1 MNKNNS
7 NIQNNLYKISKIVHD
22 AHDLNKLFKNL
33 HGIITELFKVKNFY
47 IALLNQ
53 DLDLLT
59 YPYYHDIKDQAP
71 KEKFLEGKGLTHY
84 TINKGKGM
92 IFNKD
97 DYQKLADKNVIQIL
111 GSTPYSWMGVP
122 LKDYNK
128 STIGLIVIQSYRKEI
143 IFNEDDLKMMSFIS
157 EQLTLG
163 IERFQHIKE
172 LHHLVYYDPIMELPN
187 KSLLFKDGNKIIK
200 DHQLTA
206 CLFIDLD
213 DFMLIN
219 DTHGQEIANKLL
231 QNVSYKLS
239 KSVDNN
245 TKVFYWGADKFMVV
259 LNASEINDV
268 KKQVKKISRNIFSTV
283 SINQKEYSLTAS
295 IGVSISPLHGNNIN
309 DLCRDADIAMHQA
322 KEKGKNKI
330 EYFKEYMKDVIISNY
345 GIEQSL
351 KHAISEQQWEI
362 FYQPQI
368 NSFTKKIIGF
378 EALIRW
384 NHPEKGII
392 MPSQFIPTAEMNNHI
407 FEIGEYVMKETC
419 KQTQKWNKN
428 RQEKLIASVNVSA
441 KEFQRKE
448 LIDLIDTTLDETN
461 ISADCLNIEIT
472 ENTFLDKNVSQI
484 NKIKDRGI
492 KISID
497 DFGTGYSSLSYL
509 YDYPI
514 DTIKI
519 DKSFVRGIEQDNQK
533 KILSNSIINLANNLD
548 LKIVTEGVET
558 QQEVDFFQSKECS
571 IFQGY
576 FFSKPLSKNEF
587 ERFLKKH

>member
-7 NIQNNLYKISKIVHD
+7 NIQNNLYKISKVVHD

-33 HGIITELFKVKNFY
+33 HGIITELFKVRNFY
-47 IALLNQ
+47 IALLNK

-59 YPYYHDIKDQAP
+59 YPYYHDIRDKAP
-71 KEKFLEGKGLTHY
+71 KEKFSEGKGLTHY
-84 TINKGKGM
+84 TLNKGKGE
-92 IFNKD
+92 IFNKN
-97 DYQKLADKNVIQIL
+97 DYQKLVDSNTIQIL
-111 GSTPYSWMGVP
+111 GSTPDSWMGVP

-128 STIGLIVIQSYRKEI
+128 TTIGLIVIQSYKREI
-143 IFNEDDLKMMSFIS
+143 IFDKDDLKMMSFIS

-172 LHHLVYYDPIMELPN
+172 LHHMIYYDPIMELPN
-187 KSLLFKDGNKIIK
+187 KSSLFKDGDKIIK
-200 DHQLTA
+200 KHDFTA

-219 DTHGQEIANKLL
+219 DTHGPEIANKLL
-231 QNVSYKLS
+231 QNISYKLS
-239 KSVDNN
+239 KSSNKN
-245 TKVFYWGADKFMVV
+245 TRVFYWGADKFMVV
-259 LNASEINDV
+259 LNGSDINDL
-268 KKQVKKISRNIFSTV
+268 KKRVEIISNKMFSTIT
-283 SINQKEYSLTAS
+283 INQKSYSVTAS
-295 IGVSISPLHGNNIN
+295 IGVSISPLHGDNIN

-330 EYFKEYMKDVIISNY
+330 EYFKEYMKDVIITNY

-351 KHAISEQQWEI
+351 KNAIIKQQWEI
-362 FYQPQI
+362 YYQPQI
-368 NSFTKKIIGF
+368 NSLTKKIVGF

-407 FEIGEYVMKETC
+407 FEIGEYVIRETC
-419 KQTQKWNKN
+419 KQTQKWNLN
-428 RQEKLIASVNVSA
+428 RDEKLIASVNVSA

-448 LIDLIDTTLDETN
+448 LIDLIDRTLDETK
-461 ISADCLNIEIT
+461 ISTDCLNIEIT
-472 ENTFLDKNVSQI
+472 ENTFLDKNISQI
-484 NKIKDRGI
+484 EKIKDRGI

-514 DTIKI
+514 DSIKI
-519 DKSFVRGIEQDNQK
+519 DKSFVHGIQKDNQK

-558 QQEVDFFQSKECS
+558 QQEVDFFQSKECL

-576 FFSKPLSKNEF
+576 FFSKPLSKDQF
-587 ERFLKKH
+587 EQFIKI

>member
-33 HGIITELFKVKNFY
+33 HEIAIELFEVKNFY
-47 IALLNQ
+47 IALLNS

-59 YPYYHDIKDQAP
+59 YPYYHDIRDQAP
-71 KEKFLEGKGLTHY
+71 KEKFSEGKGLTHY
-84 TINKGKGM
+84 TLKKGKSM
-92 IFNKD
+92 IFNRN
-97 DYQKLADKNVIQIL
+97 DYQDLADKNIIQIL
-111 GSTPYSWMGVP
+111 GTPPYSWMGVP
-122 LKDYNK
+122 LKDHNK
-128 STIGLIVIQSYRKEI
+128 STIGLIVIQSYREEI
-143 IFNEDDLKMMSFIS
+143 LFDKDDLKMMSFIS

-172 LHHLVYYDPIMELPN
+172 LKHMTYYDPIMELPN
-187 KSLLFKDGNKIIK
+187 KSSLFRDGNKIIE
-200 DHQLTA
+200 DNDLTA

-219 DTHGQEIANKLL
+219 DTHGTEIANKLL
-231 QNVSYKLS
+231 QNISYKLS
-239 KSVDNN
+239 KSVNEK
-245 TKVFYWGADKFMVV
+245 TKVFYWGADKFTVISSSSDINKIKDRV
-259 LNASEINDV
+259 KQIKQKICRPIKINDE
-268 KKQVKKISRNIFSTV
+268 SFSIT
-283 SINQKEYSLTAS
+283 SS
-295 IGVSISPLHGNNIN
+295 IGVSISPLHGNSIN
-309 DLCRDADIAMHQA
+309 ELCRDADIAMHQA

-330 EYFKEYMKDVIISNY
+330 EYFKEYMKDVIITNY

-351 KHAISEQQWEI
+351 KNAVTEEQWEI
-362 FYQPQI
+362 YYQPQI
-368 NSFTKKIIGF
+368 NSVTKQIIGF

-407 FEIGEYVMKETC
+407 FKIGQYVLKETC

-428 RQEKLIASVNVSA
+428 RKDKLIASVNISA
-441 KEFQRKE
+441 KEFQRTE
-448 LIDLIDTTLDETN
+448 LIDLIDETLEETQLSTDE
-461 ISADCLNIEIT
+461 LNIEIT
-472 ENTFLDKNVSQI
+472 ENTFLDKNASQI

-514 DTIKI
+514 DSIKI
-519 DKSFVRGIEQDNQK
+519 DKSFVRGIQEDSQK

-558 QQEVDFFQSKECS
+558 QEEVDFFESKECS

-576 FFSKPLSKNEF
+576 FFSKPLSKQEF
-587 ERFLKKH
+587 EKFIEL

>member
-33 HGIITELFKVKNFY
+33 HGVITELFKVKNFY
-47 IALLNQ
+47 IALLNK

-59 YPYYHDIKDQAP
+59 YPYYHDIRDQAP
-71 KEKFLEGKGLTHY
+71 KEKFSEGRGLTHH
-84 TINKGKGM
+84 TLKEGKAM
-92 IFNKD
+92 IFNTD
-97 DYQKLADKNVIQIL
+97 DYQKLADENIIQIL
-111 GSTPYSWMGVP
+111 GSTPHSWMGVP
-122 LKDYNK
+122 LKDYNN
-128 STIGLIVIQSYRKEI
+128 SIIGLIVIQSYRKEI
-143 IFNEDDLKMMSFIS
+143 LFNKDDLKMMSFIS

-172 LHHLVYYDPIMELPN
+172 LKHMTYYDPIMELPN
-187 KSLLFKDGNKIIK
+187 KSSLFRDGNKIIE
-200 DHQLTA
+200 DNDLTA

-219 DTHGQEIANKLL
+219 DTHGAEIANKLL
-231 QNVSYKLS
+231 QNISYKLS
-239 KSVDNN
+239 KLVNEE
-245 TKVFYWGADKFMVV
+245 TKVFYWGADKFTVV
-259 LNASEINDV
+259 SSSSDINKIKDR
-268 KKQVKKISRNIFSTV
+268 VKKI
-283 SINQKEYSLTAS
+283 NQKIAKPIQINDEKFSITAS
-295 IGVSISPLHGNNIN
+295 IGVSVAPLHGSNIN

-322 KEKGKNKI
+322 KEKGKNKV
-330 EYFKEYMKDVIISNY
+330 EYFKEYMKDVIITNY

-351 KHAISEQQWEI
+351 KDAISKEQWEI
-362 FYQPQI
+362 YYQPQI
-368 NSFTKKIIGF
+368 NSQTKQVIGF

-384 NHPEKGII
+384 NHPKKGLI

-407 FEIGEYVMKETC
+407 FEIGQYVMKETC
-419 KQTQKWNKN
+419 KQTHKWNKN
-428 RQEKLIASVNVSA
+428 RDDKLIASVNISA
-441 KEFQRKE
+441 KEFQRKS
-448 LIDLIDTTLDETN
+448 LIDLIDQTLDETK
-461 ISADCLNIEIT
+461 ISTDQLNIEIT
-472 ENTFLDKNVSQI
+472 ENTFLDKNASQI

-514 DTIKI
+514 DSIKI
-519 DKSFVRGIEQDNQK
+519 DKSFVRGIQEDNQK

-576 FFSKPLSKNEF
+576 FFSKPLSKEDF
-587 ERFLKKH
+587 EQFIQF

>member
-33 HGIITELFKVKNFY
+33 HGVITELFKVKNFY
-47 IALLNQ
+47 IALLNK

-59 YPYYHDIKDQAP
+59 YPYYHDIRDQAP
-71 KEKFLEGKGLTHY
+71 KEKFSEGRGLTHH
-84 TINKGKGM
+84 TLKEGKAM
-92 IFNKD
+92 IFNTD
-97 DYQKLADKNVIQIL
+97 DYQKLADENIIQIL
-111 GSTPYSWMGVP
+111 GSTPHSWMGVP
-122 LKDYNK
+122 LKDYNN
-128 STIGLIVIQSYRKEI
+128 SIIGLIVIQSYRKEI
-143 IFNEDDLKMMSFIS
+143 LFNKDDLKMMSFIS

-172 LHHLVYYDPIMELPN
+172 LKHMTYYDPIMELPN
-187 KSLLFKDGNKIIK
+187 KSSLFRDGNKIIE
-200 DHQLTA
+200 DNDLTA

-219 DTHGQEIANKLL
+219 DTHGAEIANKLL
-231 QNVSYKLS
+231 QNISYKLS
-239 KSVDNN
+239 KLVNEE
-245 TKVFYWGADKFMVV
+245 TKVFYWGADKFTVV
-259 LNASEINDV
+259 SSSSDINKIKDR
-268 KKQVKKISRNIFSTV
+268 VKKI
-283 SINQKEYSLTAS
+283 NQKIAKPIQINDEKFSITAS
-295 IGVSISPLHGNNIN
+295 IGVSVAPLHGSNIN

-322 KEKGKNKI
+322 KEKGKNKV
-330 EYFKEYMKDVIISNY
+330 EYFKEYMKDVIITNY

-351 KHAISEQQWEI
+351 KDAISKEQWEI
-362 FYQPQI
+362 YYQPQI
-368 NSFTKKIIGF
+368 NSQTKQVIGF

-384 NHPEKGII
+384 NHPEKGLI

-407 FEIGEYVMKETC
+407 FEIGQYVMKETC
-419 KQTQKWNKN
+419 KQTHKWNKN
-428 RQEKLIASVNVSA
+428 RDDKLIASVNISA
-441 KEFQRKE
+441 KEFQRRS
-448 LIDLIDTTLDETN
+448 LIDLIDQTLDETK
-461 ISADCLNIEIT
+461 ISTDQLNIEIT
-472 ENTFLDKNVSQI
+472 ENTFLDKNASQI

-514 DTIKI
+514 DSIKI
-519 DKSFVRGIEQDNQK
+519 DKSFVRGIQEDNQK
-533 KILSNSIINLANNLD
+533 KILSNSIINLANNLN

-576 FFSKPLSKNEF
+576 FFSKPLSKEDF
-587 ERFLKKH
+587 EQFIQF